1 MKKFEQYINGEF
13 SSGGEYFESVN
24 PANGQ
29 VWARFPAASEE
40 ETKLAIESAHK
51 ALFEGKWA
59 NYTATQRGKLLH
71 KLGNLIEDNA
81 DEIGDIET
89 KDSGKLA
96 VETRMQSRYVVDY
109 YYYAGLADKIQGEV
123 LPIDK
128 PNLRVFTTREPMGVV
143 AAVVPWN
150 FPLDM
155 AMWKTAPALISGN
168 SFILKPAE
176 QSPSSALKL
185 AELALEAGVPAGVF
199 NVVTGF
205 GETAGKSIGMHPDI
219 DCAAFTGSTEIGK
232 LFLEYSARSNM
243 KKVWVE
249 AGGKSPNIVLE
260 DAHDLDK
267 IAEASVEGF
276 TFNQG
281 EMCSA
286 NTRILIHESIKEPLL
301 KKIIER
307 TKKVKV
313 GDPLDPENELGAMVE
328 QSHADKVM
336 GYIEKGKEEASLVY
350 GGKRL
355 TINGVNCFIEP
366 TIFEMLQKNASIVR
380 EEIFGPVVVVDTFKT
395 DDEAIQKANDST
407 YGLVASLWTQNLSKA
422 HKLARR
428 LRAGSVSV
436 NTVDAVSPMT
446 PFGGYKQSG
455 IGRDLSLHAIDK
467 FTELK
472 TTWIQ
477 LD

>member
-1 MKKFEQYINGEF
+1 
-13 SSGGEYFESVN
+13 
-24 PANGQ
+24 
-29 VWARFPAASEE
+29 
-40 ETKLAIESAHK
+40 
-51 ALFEGKWA
+51 
-59 NYTATQRGKLLH
+59 
-71 KLGNLIEDNA
+71 
-81 DEIGDIET
+81 
-89 KDSGKLA
+89 
-96 VETRMQSRYVVDY
+96 
-109 YYYAGLADKIQGEV
+109 
-123 LPIDK
+123 
-128 PNLRVFTTREPMGVV
+128 
-143 AAVVPWN
+143 
-150 FPLDM
+150 
-155 AMWKTAPALISGN
+155 
-168 SFILKPAE
+168 
-176 QSPSSALKL
+176 
-185 AELALEAGVPAGVF
+185 
-199 NVVTGF
+199 
-205 GETAGKSIGMHPDI
+205 
-219 DCAAFTGSTEIGK
+219 
-232 LFLEYSARSNM
+232 
-243 KKVWVE
+243 
-249 AGGKSPNIVLE
+249 
-260 DAHDLDK
+260 
-267 IAEASVEGF
+267 
-276 TFNQG
+276 
-281 EMCSA
+281 MCSA

-366 TIFEMLQKNASIVR
+366 TIFEMPQKNASIVR
-380 EEIFGPVVVVDTFKT
+380 EEIFGPVVVVDTFRT

-472 TTWIQ
+472 TTWFQ